1 MAGRAHGGWLWWF
14 GGDAAGG
21 RKGYAG
27 GMRGRTQRAQKG
39 IPKLCGKMLEP
50 VFMRVAEHKWLG
62 GRMGAGCGGL
72 MGRDGRAGGG
82 GV

>member
-1 MAGRAHGGWLWWF
+1 MPKWIPAYAGMTRF

-50 VFMRVAEHKWLG
+50 VFMRVASINGWE
-62 GRMGAGCGGL
+62 GAWGL
-72 MGRDGRAGGG
+72 
-82 GV
+82 VVVV